1 MEKIDYEG
9 FYHSY
14 IEDLKKQHTLNQK
27 RIRIG
32 MRMIIIIPLIFLIT
46 SFLIHSSKLV
56 FLILWIV
63 SLFGIAFYL
72 IGIEYMDFKMHEKLA
87 SMGEREVNP
96 LIGEKIEEVT
106 GRVDERANAI
116 DSHVEKRKEEI
127 SDTVKNLLKK
137 KDVVIDKIKKRGG
150 NDE

>member
-1 MEKIDYEG
+1 
-9 FYHSY
+9 
-14 IEDLKKQHTLNQK
+14 
-27 RIRIG
+27 

-72 IGIEYMDFKMHEKLA
+72 IGIEYMDFKMQEKLA

-96 LIGEKIEEVT
+96 LIGEKIVEVT

-127 SDTVKNLLKK
+127 SDTAKNLLKK